1 MAKKD
6 YYDVLGV
13 SKNATTE
20 EIIAAYKKKAML
32 YHPDRQQG
40 KSETEKKEAEEKFK
54 ECSEAAEVLR
64 DPDKRARYDQ
74 FGTADGSG
82 FSTGGMD
89 PFEFFRKM
97 QAGFGQMD
105 DGDFGFSPF
114 GFGMGGSCHQHEA
127 PDINAPE
134 DGADIQTSI
143 SVTFKE
149 AVFGCTKDFNFD
161 LDKECPDCRGT
172 GAEKGSIPTLC
183 TKCKGQGQIATVRR
197 FGPMVSQQITTCP
210 DCGGSG
216 YSMKRCPTC
225 SGSGRVA
232 EKRHVK
238 VKIPAGFSDGQ
249 RLRLRGLGR
258 CGVKG
263 GTNGDLYVVVRVGDS
278 DLFTRDG
285 LNVYLRFFISPVT
298 ATLGGKV
305 DIPTPYGYKK
315 LVISP
320 GTASGARMRIKG
332 GGIKADDGVGDMFID
347 IEIEPY
353 VNLTSEQKKLLE
365 QIAKTETAGN
375 FVKSA
380 ELKAKA
386 GRFYS

>member
-114 GFGMGGSCHQHEA
+114 GFGMGGSRHQHEA

-143 SVTFKE
+143 SVTFK
-149 AVFGCTKDFNFD
+149 D
-161 LDKECPDCRGT
+161 GT
-172 GAEKGSIPTLC
+172 EI
-183 TKCKGQGQIATVRR
+183 
-197 FGPMVSQQITTCP
+197 
-210 DCGGSG
+210 
-216 YSMKRCPTC
+216 
-225 SGSGRVA
+225 
-232 EKRHVK
+232 H
-238 VKIPAGFSDGQ
+238 
-249 RLRLRGLGR
+249 
-258 CGVKG
+258 
-263 GTNGDLYVVVRVGDS
+263 
-278 DLFTRDG
+278 
-285 LNVYLRFFISPVT
+285 IS
-298 ATLGGKV
+298 
-305 DIPTPYGYKK
+305 
-315 LVISP
+315 
-320 GTASGARMRIKG
+320 
-332 GGIKADDGVGDMFID
+332 
-347 IEIEPY
+347 
-353 VNLTSEQKKLLE
+353 
-365 QIAKTETAGN
+365 
-375 FVKSA
+375 
-380 ELKAKA
+380 
-386 GRFYS
+386 